1 MQEKKAKKIHDA
13 ASIAR
18 LHQHDVRAK
27 QARACDAE
35 RTGFLTPIFILV
47 TSPACWRVITHASN
61 YLGTDG
67 QLIVQGRLAC
77 SNPSLTASLT
87 AVFPSVDK
95 SQIALWYFSWSIFF
109 HQSGTFFK
117 KIRHIII
124 AKGKWFRFAKKKD
137 HVCLDGMLF
146 PETFPGYEWQKV
158 NLLFPWRIRDDNWNC
173 GRMR

>member
-1 MQEKKAKKIHDA
+1 M
-13 ASIAR
+13 
-18 LHQHDVRAK
+18 HQHDVRAK

-35 RTGFLTPIFILV
+35 RTGFLTPKY
-47 TSPACWRVITHASN
+47 ASN
-61 YLGTDG
+61 YLTTDG

-87 AVFPSVDK
+87 AVFLSVDK
-95 SQIALWYFSWSIFF
+95 SKIALWYFSWFIFF

-124 AKGKWFRFAKKKD
+124 AKGKWFRFVKKD

-146 PETFPGYEWQKV
+146 PETFPGYGWQKV